1 MHRTKT
7 GTMYRQIDRERPI
20 DDIVARAKAEKNLYV
35 EPSAH
40 ESFRVRSFLI
50 DYIREKQRVVYGGTA
65 LNAYLIQ
72 NDPEEA
78 IYHPDADEPADIEFY
93 SWRAMD
99 DIRELCDRLFEA
111 GFRQVE
117 ARMAM
122 HNDTYA
128 ISVNLKRYCDITYM
142 PRNLCDV
149 LPTCTMADGIR
160 YVHPHFT
167 TIDYLRVIND
177 PLTCHFR
184 LEKDVRRLQTIDR
197 TFPLVQKS
205 ETFPTGLNSTI
216 DPIVRSFAIWNDTI
230 VVTGRWAYE
239 FFARLAEEPCVPFD
253 DAMDASAYL
262 VSSRY
267 KADAER
273 LFEKLVDAYGKDRVR
288 YQEHHRFYDFW
299 GQRGVFSVDQRP
311 MAVLVDYNFKF
322 VPTLNKYGTCLE
334 AGKTAIESNVEV
346 LSMTEDLE
354 NIQVASFPYALMT
367 LMIAKTWCDA
377 DGDARGANAYA
388 TMVRH
393 MIRIRQKY
401 LEDRELSAFDP
412 SPFGDFEIDALVGEG
427 MTASR
432 IKAIRIRQRERR
444 KRPVVFK
451 YRAGTKV
458 ESQEYLFDN
467 TSGKPCKGRD
477 VLFDPSRHLNK
488 EARNRNTDKERD
500 GSLDDIDPRESPGT
514 P

>member
-1 MHRTKT
+1 
-7 GTMYRQIDRERPI
+7 MYRQEDRERPL
-20 DDIVARAKAEKNLYV
+20 DAIVARAKAKKNLFV
-35 EPSAH
+35 EPAAH
-40 ESFRVRSFLI
+40 ESNRVRAFI
-50 DYIREKQRVVYGGTA
+50 FDFIREKQRVVYGGTA
-65 LNAYLIQ
+65 LNAFLIQ

-78 IYHPDADEPADIEFY
+78 IYEADADEPADIEFY

-128 ISVNLKRYCDITYM
+128 ISVNLKRYCDVTYM
-142 PRNLCDV
+142 PRNLFDV
-149 LPTCTMADGIR
+149 LPACKMADGLR

-177 PLTCHFR
+177 PLTCYFR

-197 TFPLVQKS
+197 SFPLLADS
-205 ETFPTGLNSTI
+205 ETFPMGPAATI
-216 DPIVRSFAIWNDTI
+216 DPIVRSFATWRDTV

-239 FFARLAEEPCVPFD
+239 FFARMAQEPCVPFD
-253 DAMDASAYL
+253 DHADAPAYL
-262 VSSRY
+262 VTTRY
-267 KADAER
+267 REDAAALMDR
-273 LFEKLVDAYGKDRVR
+273 LRAEYGKDRVQ

-299 GQRGVFSVDQRP
+299 GQRGVYSVDQVP
-311 MAVLVDYNFKF
+311 VAVLLDHNFKF
-322 VPTLNKYGTCLE
+322 VPTLNKYGTCLQCIDSQ
-334 AGKTAIESNVEV
+334 IESITTVDRTN
-346 LSMTEDLE
+346 LE
-354 NIQVASFPYALMT
+354 NIQVATYPYTLMT
-367 LMIAKTWCDA
+367 LMIAKTSCDA
-377 DGDARGANAYA
+377 NEDAKGAEMYA
-388 TMVRH
+388 TMARH
-393 MIRIRQKY
+393 MIALRKKY
-401 LEDRELSAFDP
+401 MVYIVGGLSAFDS
-412 SPFGDFEIDALVGEG
+412 SPFGDFELDALVGEG

-432 IKAIRIRQRERR
+432 IKSIRIRQRERR

-451 YRAGTKV
+451 YRAGTKYDA
-458 ESQEYLFDN
+458 QEYPFDN

-488 EARNRNTDKERD
+488 DTKKEDDHGVDHTDARE
-500 GSLDDIDPRESPGT
+500 PEGT